1 MAAYTPMMM
10 QYLQIKADYQDAFLF
25 FRLGD
30 FYEMFFEDAIKASQ
44 ELEITLTSRDGGGT
58 ERIPMCGVPYHSAQG
73 YIEQLIQ
80 KGYKVAIC
88 EQTEDPKAAKGV
100 VRREVVQ
107 LITPGTVM
115 EGRGLNDKENNF
127 IASVSAFK
135 GGTYGF
141 ACSDLSTGESR
152 VTLLAG
158 NFDDV
163 LNELSLSGS
172 KEVVLDSSTPDELQK
187 KLTERSVLAISYEDN
202 TEVNEAYTN
211 LLEGLD
217 EEAAKLSAARLFN
230 YLHRTQKRNLD
241 HLQPVTFYEIQ
252 QFMKIDFFS
261 KRNLELTETIRST
274 AKKGSLL
281 WLLDETKTA
290 MGGRMLKQ
298 WINRPLINVQGIR
311 QRQEV
316 VELFISH
323 FFERHEIREKLKEV
337 YDLERLAGRVAFGN
351 VNARDLVQLKKSL
364 MQVPVLKETLNSI
377 EAEAAARLAEKL
389 DPCEEVTDLLEQ
401 ALVESPPISVKE
413 GNIIRDG
420 YDGQLDQYRD
430 ASRNGKTWIA
440 SLERQEREKTGI
452 KSLKIGYNRVFGYYI
467 EVTKA
472 NLHLLQEGQYERKQ
486 TLSNAERFI
495 TPELKEKEDLILQAE
510 EKIVELEYEI
520 FVNIRETVKE
530 FIPRLQALSKA
541 VSELDVLTSFAELS
555 EQRHYVKPA
564 FTEERKILLKDGRHP
579 VVEKVMSAQEYV
591 PNDCYMDSEREL
603 LLITGPNMSGK
614 STYMRQIALTAIM
627 AQIGCFVPASEAVL
641 PVFDQVFTRIGAA
654 DDLISGQSTFMVEM
668 LEANNAIAN
677 ATESSLILFDEIG
690 RGTSTYDG
698 MALAQAIIEYIH
710 DKIGAKTL
718 FSTHYHELTALDQE
732 LGKLKNIHV
741 SAIEQNGKVVFLHKI
756 KEGAADK
763 SYGIHVAQLAELPA
777 ELIGRAAEI
786 LEALEN
792 KDKTDTASGMPS
804 SQMASLGGRRTGGQA
819 GSFKE
824 GLAGPVSMPTP
835 VKEVEPLLQQTVE
848 KSEEE
853 AQLSFFEEVPSVKSS
868 SASKKEKRVLDK
880 LNELDIL
887 DMTPLQAMNML
898 YELQRKLR
906 N

>member
-1 MAAYTPMMM
+1 MAAYTPMIM

-30 FYEMFFEDAIKASQ
+30 FYEMFFDDALKASQ
-44 ELEITLTSRDGGGT
+44 ELEITLTSREGGGE
-58 ERIPMCGVPYHSAQG
+58 ERIPMCGVPYHSAPG

-80 KGYKVAIC
+80 KGHKVAIC
-88 EQTEDPKAAKGV
+88 EQTEDPRAAKGV

-115 EGRGLNDKENNF
+115 EGRGLNEKENNF
-127 IASVSAFK
+127 IAAVSMFDD
-135 GGTYGF
+135 GSYGF
-141 ACSDLSTGESR
+141 ASSDLSTGESR
-152 VTLLAG
+152 LTILSG
-158 NFDDV
+158 SFEGV
-163 LNELSLSGS
+163 LNELSLSGA
-172 KEVVLDSSTPDELQK
+172 KEVVLDSSTPEDLK
-187 KLTERSVLAISYEDN
+187 NKLKERSVLAFSYEN
-202 TEVNEAYTN
+202 QIEMKESYQH
-211 LLEGLD
+211 LLSELVD
-217 EEAAKLSAARLFN
+217 DKAKSVAARLFN
-230 YLHRTQKRNLD
+230 YLHRTQKRSLD
-241 HLQPVTFYEIQ
+241 HLQPVLAYEVE
-252 QFMKIDFFS
+252 QFMKIDYFS

-298 WINRPLINVQGIR
+298 WINRPLLNVKGIERR
-311 QRQEV
+311 QAIV
-316 VELFISH
+316 DLFMMN

-364 MQVPVLKETLNSI
+364 LQIPLLKETLVSMGNEDAI
-377 EAEAAARLAEKL
+377 ELAAKL
-389 DPCEEVTDLLEQ
+389 DPCEEVTDLLET
-401 ALVESPPISVKE
+401 ALVENPPLSIKE
-413 GNIIRDG
+413 GNIIQDG
-420 YDGQLDQYRD
+420 YDNQLDQYRD

-472 NLHLLQEGQYERKQ
+472 NLHLLKEGQYDRKQ

-520 FVNIRETVKE
+520 FVTIRETVKE
-530 FIPRLQALSKA
+530 YIPRLQTLAKTI
-541 VSELDVLTSFAELS
+541 SELDVLTSFAELS
-555 EQRHYVKPA
+555 EQRRYVKPA
-564 FTEERKILLKDGRHP
+564 FTDERRIVLKDGRHP
-579 VVEKVMSAQEYV
+579 VVEKVMNAQEYV
-591 PNDCYMDSEREL
+591 PNDCFMDREREL

-614 STYMRQIALTAIM
+614 STYMRQVALTAIM

-677 ATESSLILFDEIG
+677 ATENSLILFDEIG

-710 DKIGAKTL
+710 DRIGAKTL
-718 FSTHYHELTALDQE
+718 FSTHYHELTALDE
-732 LGKLKNIHV
+732 NLSMLKNVHV
-741 SAIEQNGKVVFLHKI
+741 SAVEQNGKVVFLHKI

-763 SYGIHVAQLAELPA
+763 SYGIHVAQLADLPP
-777 ELIGRAAEI
+777 ELISRAAEI
-786 LEALEN
+786 LETLEM
-792 KDKTDTASGMPS
+792 KDELGAARATVGNSRVIHESGADVKTESMPS
-804 SQMASLGGRRTGGQA
+804 KVESETSEQESNSTEPTDYSA
-819 GSFKE
+819 G
-824 GLAGPVSMPTP
+824 
-835 VKEVEPLLQQTVE
+835 
-848 KSEEE
+848 
-853 AQLSFFEEVPSVKSS
+853 QLSFFDEAPVK
-868 SASKKEKRVLDK
+868 AKAVAPNKKEKRVLEK
-880 LNELDIL
+880 LTELDIL
-887 DMTPLQAMNML
+887 DMTPLQAMNVL
-898 YELQRKLR
+898 YELQRKLK
-906 N
+906 